1 MARTTDNI
9 QDTETLRP
17 VMGTSGALALS
28 APAKQLPPTSRT
40 TPEKPPGIPA
50 RGGGRLAAHLPNTG
64 GAGSLTG
71 RQKAAIIVRLLIAE
85 GAPLPLSDLPEDM
98 QAALTQQMGEMR
110 VIDRNTLAAVVGEFL
125 ETLDQVGLS
134 FPDGID
140 GALSMLDGHISS
152 SAANRLRRMSWGS
165 STFDPWEQIAAS
177 ELADLTQLIASE
189 STEVGSVVLSKL
201 KVSKAAALLGGLPGD
216 KARRLACA
224 MSETSNTNP
233 TVVRRIGISVRQQL
247 GMRPASAFET
257 PATARMGA
265 ILNASAAAL
274 RDALL
279 QTLEESDAAFAQ
291 EVRRAIFTFADIPA
305 RLVPRDVPRL
315 MRDVDQAVSVRAFKY
330 ALTTPITPIAAAAE
344 FLLSNMPQRLASA
357 IREEVEAQAEV
368 RGKEGEAA
376 MSEIVETIRSLA
388 DAGQLTMIAPDED

>member
-1 MARTTDNI
+1 MANITD
-9 QDTETLRP
+9 QAQGVGTLVAQQANAR
-17 VMGTSGALALS
+17 ALALGNPAMQGGVPVGETAIKPAGAGAVAGNH
-28 APAKQLPPTSRT
+28 APARSPLS
-40 TPEKPPGIPA
+40 GAA
-50 RGGGRLAAHLPNTG
+50 RM
-64 GAGSLTG
+64 LTG

-85 GAPLPLSDLPEDM
+85 GAQLPLSDLPEEM

-110 VIDRNTLAAVVGEFL
+110 LIDRNTLAAVVDEFL

-140 GALSMLDGHISS
+140 GALSMLDGHISA

-165 STFDPWEQIAAS
+165 ASFDLWEQIATTD
-177 ELADLTQLIASE
+177 LADLTQLVETE
-189 STEVGSVVLSKL
+189 STEVGSVILSKL
-201 KVSKAAALLGGLPGD
+201 KVSKAAALLSGLPGD

-224 MSETSNTNP
+224 MSDTSNTNP
-233 TVVRRIGISVRQQL
+233 AIVRRIGISVLQQL

-279 QTLEESDAAFAQ
+279 QTLDENDATFAQ
-291 EVRRAIFTFADIPA
+291 EVRRAIFTFADIPT
-305 RLVPRDVPRL
+305 RLIPRDVPRL

-330 ALTTPITPIAAAAE
+330 ALANPGTPLEAAAE
-344 FLLSNMPQRLASA
+344 FLLASMQQRLAGA
-357 IREEVEAQAEV
+357 IREEIEAHADV
-368 RGKEGEAA
+368 RAKDGEAA
-376 MSEIVETIRSLA
+376 MSAIVETIRSLT
-388 DAGQLTMIAPDED
+388 DSGQLTMIAQDED

>member
-1 MARTTDNI
+1 MANTAD
-9 QDTETLRP
+9 QAQG
-17 VMGTSGALALS
+17 MGALLAPPGSAGALAIS
-28 APAKQLPPTSRT
+28 NSAKQTRVAPLGGT
-40 TPEKPPGIPA
+40 TKPPPSGAAQGNPA
-50 RGGGRLAAHLPNTG
+50 RRSLPSP
-64 GAGSLTG
+64 ASVLSG

-85 GAPLPLSDLPEDM
+85 GAQLPLSDLPDEM

-110 VIDRNTLAAVVGEFL
+110 LIDRNTLASVVAEFL

-140 GALSMLDGHISS
+140 GALSMLDGHISA

-165 STFDPWEQIAAS
+165 ASFDPWEQIATTD
-177 ELADLTQLIASE
+177 LTDLTQLIETE
-189 STEVGSVVLSKL
+189 STEVGSVILSKL
-201 KVSKAAALLGGLPGD
+201 KVSKAAALLAGLPGD

-233 TVVRRIGISVRQQL
+233 TIVRRIGISVLQQL
-247 GMRPASAFET
+247 GMRPVSAFEA

-279 QTLEESDAAFAQ
+279 QTLDENDAAFAQ
-291 EVRRAIFTFADIPA
+291 EVRRAIFTFADIPT
-305 RLVPRDVPRL
+305 RLIPRDVPRL

-330 ALTTPITPIAAAAE
+330 ALANPGTTLEAAAE
-344 FLLSNMPQRLASA
+344 FLLANMQQRLAGA
-357 IREEVEAQAEV
+357 IREEIEAHADV
-368 RGKEGEAA
+368 RGKDGEAA
-376 MSEIVETIRSLA
+376 MSDIVETIRSLT
-388 DAGQLTMIAPDED
+388 DSGQLTMIAQEED